1 LKPKYCIASD
11 ILAAIPRVQETG
23 TAVIDKPETLYPV
36 LSEIANLAQE
46 IFCVVLL
53 NTKNKVIGI
62 KPVTVGILDCSV
74 VHPRE
79 VFYCAIKASAK
90 AIIVA
95 HNHPSGDLTPS
106 PEDIHSGVKLVKSG
120 KILDIP
126 VLDSVIVG
134 PATTKVYSLRQHGHL
149 EAD

>member
-36 LSEIANLAQE
+36 LAEIANLAQE

-62 KPVTVGILDCSV
+62 KPVTVGILDYSV

-95 HNHPSGDLTPS
+95 HNHPSGVAEPS
-106 PEDIHSGVKLVKSG
+106 QADRLITDKLDQALRSIDVRL
-120 KILDIP
+120 LDHM
-126 VLDSVIVG
+126 VVGQGIVVSFAERG
-134 PATTKVYSLRQHGHL
+134 LL
-149 EAD
+149 